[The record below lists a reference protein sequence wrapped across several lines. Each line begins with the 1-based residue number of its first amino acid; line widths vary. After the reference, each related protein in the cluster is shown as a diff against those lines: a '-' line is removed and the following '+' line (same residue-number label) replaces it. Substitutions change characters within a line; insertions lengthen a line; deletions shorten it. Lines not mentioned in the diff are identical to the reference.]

1 MTSVEILREQ
11 SATRGRYL
19 IRLNGELT
27 EAELTWAQLG
37 DHIVAAD
44 HTDVPDIFRGRGFGM
59 LLVEHLVIDAR
70 DRGLRVVPLCPFVRA
85 QYQRH
90 PEWSDVFGGPAATP

>member
-19 IRLNGELT
+19 IRLNGQLT

-37 DHIVAAD
+37 EGTIAAD
-44 HTDVPDIFRGRGFGM
+44 HTGVPDIYRGRGFGA
-59 LLVEHLVIDAR
+59 LLVEHLVTDAR
-70 DRGLRVVPLCPFVRA
+70 ARGLRVVPLCPFVRT

-90 PEWSDVFGGPAATP
+90 PEWADVFGGALPN